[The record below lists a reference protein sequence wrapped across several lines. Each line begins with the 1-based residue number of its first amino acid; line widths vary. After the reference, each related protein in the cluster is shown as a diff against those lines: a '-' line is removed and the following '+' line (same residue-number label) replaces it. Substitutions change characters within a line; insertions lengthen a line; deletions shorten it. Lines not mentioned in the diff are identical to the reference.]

1 MPLSF
6 SIIICTRN
14 SLPPLEEAVGSV
26 LMQEGAD
33 VEIVFVDGGST
44 DGTMEWIG
52 ALRRPYR
59 LIENLRGGLTRA
71 MNAGMHAASGDV
83 LAFLRPDSYYLTPDT
98 LRNVARQLNACR
110 QGWLFGN
117 AMTEIG
123 GKTIPASRVPRYS
136 YERLLKNNFIAEP
149 AAFVRRELMQRAGGF
164 NPHLRHARSYD
175 LWLKL
180 GCLSQ
185 PHQLDTCIAV
195 RREYE
200 GSHFARKR
208 LARMDEE
215 LRVRLAHAGEG
226 RMTRSLYQARHL
238 VERQRAKQSGNGE
251 EYAVLAKNFPWFAQ
265 SWRKYMRAWLAG

>member
-14 SLPPLEEAVGSV
+14 SLPLLEESVGSV

-33 VEIVFVDGGST
+33 VELVFVDGGST
-44 DGTMEWIG
+44 DGTLEWIG
-52 ALRRPYR
+52 ALRRPCR

-71 MNAGMHAASGDV
+71 MNAGMHAACGDV
-83 LAFLRPDSYYLTPDT
+83 LAFLRPDAYYLAPDV
-98 LRNVARQLNACR
+98 LRSVARQLDACR
-110 QGWLFGN
+110 EGWLFGS

-123 GKTIPASRVPRYS
+123 GKPAPAIRVPHYS
-136 YERLLKNNFIAEP
+136 YERLLRHNFIAEP
-149 AAFVRRELMQRAGGF
+149 AAFVRRELMHRVGGF
-164 NPHLRHARSYD
+164 DPHLRHARAYD

-180 GCLSQ
+180 GCLSK
-185 PHQLDTCIAV
+185 PCQLDTCIAV

-215 LRVRLAHAGEG
+215 LRVRLAHAGGG
-226 RMTRSLYQARHL
+226 RLMRGLHQARHL
-238 VERQRAKQSGNGE
+238 VERRCAMQSGSGE
-251 EYAVLAKNFPWFAQ
+251 EYAGAAKNFPGIAQ
-265 SWRKYMRAWLAG
+265 GWRRYMRSWLAG